1 MPSRERV
8 EAFIAAVVS
17 GDHVGAISEFYH
29 EDASMQEPGKAPRHG
44 RDILMEH
51 ERQALARL
59 ARMDTHPPRV
69 VLVDGDNVVVHW
81 VFDAVGHD
89 GSVRRLEERLQDH
102 DWLASDR
109 YTLADICNFAIA
121 NGMQFGFAEMVNEAD
136 TPGIMRWLARI
147 NARPAAR
154 RMFAEVPMER
164 LKPKEAET
172 AA

>member
-17 GDHVGAISEFYH
+17 GDHVGAIAEFYH

-69 VLVDGDNVVVHW
+69 VVVDGDNVVVHW

-89 GSVRRLEERLQDH
+89 GSVRRLEELALQRWVGDRIVEERFFY
-102 DWLASDR
+102 DTAS
-109 YTLADICNFAIA
+109 AW
-121 NGMQFGFAEMVNEAD
+121 Q
-136 TPGIMRWLARI
+136 TPPRVG
-147 NARPAAR
+147 
-154 RMFAEVPMER
+154 
-164 LKPKEAET
+164 
-172 AA
+172 